1 MLKAMKK
8 ILTTMAC
15 FLMVM
20 GTSTI
25 LHAEEAQSYA
35 VRSIQV
41 STAVSQRYDMRT
53 FYIQNLTS
61 ETLENVEY
69 YDAAGALY
77 QSVTLQPNAA
87 VEVNVNVGS
96 SKGTSLYTEYHDELY
111 VQASNDA
118 YYMPVS
124 YIADGTIVQSSTVIN
139 RYGSGASCSAPKTV
153 VNPNNP
159 TAKYQI
165 SGSNYKQVSFGTPSV
180 EFTYSRVA
188 RNPYTS
194 SISYVDQDGN
204 GIGKDSFTVT
214 EENGGSFTPQQTI
227 SGANGRSYKL
237 MSGQSAVSQSYDAGT
252 RNYTF
257 RYQLQENAAARP
269 YFITVRYV
277 SNGTLLNAN
286 TYTVTNGNTVKVSTP
301 ATYTTPDGIE
311 YKRKSGEEAAISHN
325 FNQGMKT
332 YTIEYEKNTAE
343 SNQPYS
349 IRVNYVDLLS
359 GRTISSKS
367 VDVAVNKTVSVNVDS
382 SIQDGDTT
390 YTLASNQAKAI
401 SHKFGN
407 TQRTYNMYYTE
418 KGKEV
423 ESYDVS
429 VVYFDITNNRVL
441 SSRTVKAEL
450 DKEITVSA
458 PETVKDNDK
467 TYTMLN
473 GQDKE
478 TRHSFYSS
486 RRRYIYFYRDVEDK
500 ANEATVVTPNTN
512 GNTVVTPNGNNT
524 VLTVTPNGDLT
535 VQTPNGNEILNE
547 DNTLVQEEN
556 NTTPQGGDKKD
567 KEDVKDTE
575 DVENN
580 KTALGGK
587 DKASADYT
595 AWYIGTGCAVA
606 AIFGLVF
613 FFMKKKNN
621 KKSNENA

>member
-1 MLKAMKK
+1 MLKALNK
-8 ILTTMAC
+8 IITIAAC

-20 GTSTI
+20 GTSSRI
-25 LHAEEAQSYA
+25 HAEDAQSYA
-35 VRSIQV
+35 ARSVQV
-41 STAVSQRYDMRT
+41 TTDISQSYDIRT

-61 ETLENVEY
+61 NTLENVHC
-69 YDAAGALY
+69 YDANN
-77 QSVTLQPNAA
+77 SVDQTITLQPNASVA
-87 VEVNVNVGS
+87 LNVYVGS
-96 SKGTSLYTEYHDELY
+96 AKSTSLYTEYNSEMN
-111 VQASNDA
+111 VIASNDA

-124 YIADGTIVQSSTVIN
+124 YIADGTVVQSSTVVN
-139 RYGSGASCSAPKTV
+139 RLSTGATCSAPKTV

-159 TAKYQI
+159 SAKYQI

-194 SISYVDQDGN
+194 TISYVDQDGN
-204 GIGKDSFTVT
+204 GIGRDSFTVT
-214 EENGGSFTPQQTI
+214 EANGGSFTPQASLT
-227 SGANGRSYKL
+227 GANGRSYQL
-237 MSGQSAVSQSYDAGT
+237 MSGQKAVSQSYEDGA

-257 RYQLQENAAARP
+257 RYQLQENVAARP

-277 SNGTLLNAN
+277 SDGALLNAN
-286 TYTVTNGNTVKVSTP
+286 TYTVTNGKTVKVSTP
-301 ATYTTPDGIE
+301 ATYTTPDGME
-311 YKRKSGEEAAISHN
+311 YKRKSGEDAVISHS
-325 FNQGMKT
+325 FDQGMKT
-332 YTIEYEKNTAE
+332 YTVAYEKNVTN

-390 YTLASNQAKAI
+390 YILASNQAKAI

-407 TQRTYNMYYTE
+407 AQRTYNMYYTE

-441 SSRTVKAEL
+441 SARTVKAEL
-450 DKEITVSA
+450 GKDAVIAA
-458 PETVKDNDK
+458 PETVKDAGK
-467 TYTMLN
+467 SYRMLN

-478 TRHSFYSS
+478 TKHSFYSS
-486 RRRYIYFYRDVEDK
+486 RRRYIYFYRDVEDT
-500 ANEATVVTPNTN
+500 ANEGTVVTPNTN

-547 DNTLVQEEN
+547 DNNLVQEEN
-556 NTTPQGGDKKD
+556 NTTPQGDGKKD
-567 KEDVKDTE
+567 KEDVKGTE
-575 DVENN
+575 DVEDN

-595 AWYIGTGCAVA
+595 TWYIGTGCAVA
-606 AIFGLVF
+606 ALFGLVF

-621 KKSNENA
+621 KKSHENA

>member
-8 ILTTMAC
+8 ILTTIVC

-20 GTSTI
+20 GTSSI
-25 LHAEEAQSYA
+25 LHAEEAQPYA
-35 VRSIQV
+35 ARYIQV
-41 STAVSQRYDMRT
+41 STAVSQRYDIRT

-61 ETLENVEY
+61 ETLENVKY
-69 YDAAGALY
+69 YDAAGALN

-96 SKGTSLYTEYHDELY
+96 SKGTSLYTEYNEQVY

-124 YIADGTIVQSSTVIN
+124 YIADGTVVQSSTVIN

-159 TAKYQI
+159 KAKYQI
-165 SGSNYKQVSFGTPSV
+165 SGSNYKQVAFGTPSV
-180 EFTYSRVA
+180 EFTYSRIA

-194 SISYVDQDGN
+194 SVSYVDQDGN

-214 EENGGSFTPQQTI
+214 EENGGAFTPQQTI
-227 SGANGRSYKL
+227 TGANGRTYKL
-237 MSGQSAVSQSYDAGT
+237 MSGQGTVSQGYDTGA

-257 RYQLQENAAARP
+257 RYQLQENAVARP

-277 SNGTLLNAN
+277 SGGTLLTAN
-286 TYTVTNGNTVKVSTP
+286 TYTVTNGKIVKVSTP

-311 YKRKSGEEAAISHN
+311 YKRKSGEEAAISHA
-325 FNQGMKT
+325 FDQGMKT
-332 YTIEYEKNTAE
+332 YTIEYEKNTTN

-390 YTLASNQAKAI
+390 YTLASNQSKAI

-407 TQRTYNMYYTE
+407 TQRTYNVYYTE

-458 PETVKDNDK
+458 PETVRNDGK
-467 TYTMLN
+467 TYMMLS

-478 TRHSFYSS
+478 TKHSFYSS

-524 VLTVTPNGDLT
+524 VLTVTPDGNLT
-535 VQTPNGNEILNE
+535 VQTPNGNEVLDE
-547 DNTLVQEEN
+547 DNNLVQEEN
-556 NTTPQGGDKKD
+556 NTTPQSDGKKD
-567 KEDVKDTE
+567 KEDVKDTV
-575 DVENN
+575 DVEEN
-580 KTALGGK
+580 KTALAGK

-595 AWYIGTGCAVA
+595 AWYIGAGCAAVA
-606 AIFGLVF
+606 LFGLVF
-613 FFMKKKNN
+613 FFIKRKNN
-621 KKSNENA
+621 KNSGKNV